1 MVSPDARR
9 QAVGVLVEGRRFSQ
23 RRACKLVSVA
33 RSTARYRRRR
43 QDDPELVAALQAT
56 AQQHPAYGYRPVTAL
71 LKRQG
76 WQVNAKRIHRLWK
89 QAGLQQRRRKRYKRR
104 LGAAAERLQRATR
117 PNHVWSYDFLS
128 VGTERGGKLRI
139 LAVIDE
145 FTRECLALFV
155 ARSISSKRV
164 IHLLRWLFATRAT
177 PQYLRSDN
185 GPEFV
190 ARNVQDWLQGEKCQT
205 LYIRP
210 GSPWENGFIE
220 SFNGKLRAECLDRW
234 LFGGVRDTQQIVE
247 AWREEYNLHR
257 PHSALGFLS
266 PAVYAHSLKTLTPTG
281 T

>member
-9 QAVGVLVEGRRFSQ
+9 QVVRQLVETKRYSQ
-23 RRACKLVSVA
+23 RRACQLVSVA

-43 QDDPELVAALQAT
+43 KDDTELVAALQAT
-56 AQQHPAYGYRPVTAL
+56 ARQHPAYGYRPVTAL
-71 LKRQG
+71 LRRQG
-76 WQVNAKRIHRLWK
+76 WQVNPKRIHRLWK
-89 QAGLQQRRRKRYKRR
+89 QAGLQQRKRR
-104 LGAAAERLQRATR
+104 RFKRRFGAPAERLQRATR
-117 PNHVWSYDFLS
+117 PNQVWSYDFLS
-128 VGTERGGKLRI
+128 VNTERGGRLRI
-139 LAVIDE
+139 LAVMDE
-145 FTRECLALFV
+145 FTRECLALYV
-155 ARSISSKRV
+155 ARSIASKRV
-164 IHLLRWLFATRAT
+164 IHLLEWLFATRAT
-177 PQYLRSDN
+177 PQFLRSDN

-190 ARNVQDWLQGEKCQT
+190 AHAVQDWLKEQHCQT

-234 LFGGVRDTQQIVE
+234 LFSGVRDAQQIVE
-247 AWREEYNLHR
+247 TWREEYNLHR

>member
-9 QAVGVLVEGRRFSQ
+9 QAAQQVMQTRRYSQ

-43 QDDPELVAALQAT
+43 KDDTELVAAVQNT

-76 WQVNAKRIHRLWK
+76 WQVNPKRIHRLWK
-89 QAGLQQRRRKRYKRR
+89 QAGLQQRRRRRFKRR
-104 LGAAAERLQRATR
+104 FGVAAERLQRATD
-117 PNHVWSYDFLS
+117 PNQVWSYDFLS
-128 VGTERGGKLRI
+128 VGTERGGRLRI
-139 LAVIDE
+139 LAVMDE
-145 FTRECLALFV
+145 FTRECLALYV

-164 IHLLRWLFATRAT
+164 IHLLEWLFATRAT
-177 PQYLRSDN
+177 PQFLRSDN

-190 ARNVQDWLQGEKCQT
+190 AHAVQGWLTERHCQT

-234 LFGGVRDTQQIVE
+234 LFSGVRDAQQIIE

-266 PAVYAHSLKTLTPTG
+266 PAIYAHSLKTLTPSG